1 MGMSW
6 AASKVAAL
14 SAKPGLKTRM
24 GSPTL
29 STESDE
35 AYLDE
40 RYMLYFHLRP

>member
-6 AASKVAAL
+6 ADSKVAAV
-14 SAKPGLKTRM
+14 SAKSDLKIRI

-35 AYLDE
+35 ACVGE
-40 RYMLYFHLRP
+40 RYTL